1 MKLKFLYILL
11 LTLPVLL
18 FAQQATSA
26 NYKLLDYG
34 LFNGNLAGDNE
45 PASAN
50 YIAEVNTVGALSEDK
65 MASMGYDLYS
75 GFVGLEFG
83 EAPLPVILSSFTV
96 TFTNSK
102 PRLDWVTQTEQGNAF
117 WNVYRSI
124 SQNLGQAAILNVD
137 PIEGAGTSSVPTE
150 YVFIDQYG
158 IEGGATYWYWIESN
172 SYDGVSDIYG
182 PVYLTIPPG
191 IDDPGTPQIPT
202 HYGLYQ
208 NFPNPFNPST
218 LICFAVKNDCVGE
231 LTIFNVRGQKIKTLY
246 VGNIPGDEI
255 VSVVWNSRDDGGKE
269 VASGVYLYQL
279 ITNNKEKH
287 LMKMLLVK

>member
-1 MKLKFLYILL
+1 MKIRLLLILL
-11 LTLPVLL
+11 FILPL
-18 FAQQATSA
+18 FLCAQQATST

-34 LFNGNLAGDNE
+34 LFNGYLTGNNE
-45 PASAN
+45 PESSN

-65 MASMGYDLYS
+65 MESMGYDLYS

-96 TFTNSK
+96 TLTNNK
-102 PRLDWVTQTEQGNAF
+102 PRLNWVTQTEQSNAY

-124 SQNLGQAAILNVD
+124 SQNLGQAIILNID
-137 PIEGAGTSSVPTE
+137 PIEGAGTSSEPTE

-158 IEGGATYWYWIESN
+158 IEGGTTYWYWIESI
-172 SYDGVSDIYG
+172 SYDGNGEIYG

-191 IDDPGTPQIPT
+191 IDDPGTPQIPQ

-208 NFPNPFNPST
+208 NFPNPFNPTT
-218 LICFAVKNDCVGE
+218 LISFGLKNDCMGE
-231 LTIFNVRGQKIKTLY
+231 LTIYNIKGQKIKTLFM
-246 VGNIPGDEI
+246 GNIPGNEI
-255 VSVVWNSRDDGGKE
+255 VSVVWNSRDDDGKE

-279 ITNNKEKH
+279 ITDNKEKH